1 MSNNRLYIGH
11 TETKEYMFVGKSFC
25 VQWSARA
32 ESIDIERFIESFIG
46 EGILGEGTKLIF
58 FY

>member
-1 MSNNRLYIGH
+1 
-11 TETKEYMFVGKSFC
+11 MFVGKSFC